1 MFGQYVFY
9 RFSEIKAR
17 FEISISQL
25 PEDEIYYLFVTF
37 MIKSG
42 F

>member
-1 MFGQYVFY
+1 MFGLYVFC
-9 RFSEIKAR
+9 RIFEIKAR
-17 FEISISQL
+17 FKISISQL